1 MYRGAAYAD
10 ALQYQRCIDLWRYAL
25 EVRVAK
31 DSILFNDT
39 CFTAQALVRLY
50 LDLHERRTGN
60 QNENWAQQGPQ
71 FNEQLRYQR
80 SVVTILLVLT
90 EQFYFRFSDVFNTTL
105 VIVKELNT
113 SKQLLA
119 IEPVHKRQQESFDR
133 ILKCLT
139 HLIHLL
145 IAISETENDRSA
157 TRLAFYG
164 SSLTM

>member
-1 MYRGAAYAD
+1 MFQVCERILGVYHKDMLFRLMYRGAAYAD

-90 EQFYFRFSDVFNTTL
+90 Q
-105 VIVKELNT
+105 
-113 SKQLLA
+113 
-119 IEPVHKRQQESFDR
+119 
-133 ILKCLT
+133 
-139 HLIHLL
+139 
-145 IAISETENDRSA
+145 
-157 TRLAFYG
+157 
-164 SSLTM
+164 

>member
-60 QNENWAQQGPQ
+60 LNDQQGPQ
-71 FNEQLRYQR
+71 FNEQLRYEKSQVKIFWGWR
-80 SVVTILLVLT
+80 
-90 EQFYFRFSDVFNTTL
+90 FGDFRFSDVFNTTL

-145 IAISETENDRSA
+145 IAISETDNDRSA
-157 TRLAFYG
+157 TRY
-164 SSLTM
+164 